1 MKHLLFVITLF
12 SAPLFFGVT
21 TFLNIPYEG
30 IESSNLYRNY
40 CIVLFTCTMTFIL
53 LDKKRIV
60 RRRTNFI
67 PFSILVLYIYIGY
80 ASGYSAHSSFLTLVA
95 FSLPAACIGVYYA
108 IDSKNSL
115 FKIVKWLDVLFAV
128 LSVGVL
134 SLSVRLYSDMTSNEH
149 NYSQQLSYY
158 AALCFMLDVFLLI
171 YGRRFNTNSFF
182 RKRFVRLAYYC
193 LLPVFVVV
201 IFFSGGRGGFV
212 TLIVG
217 TFSIV
222 FLYHKVNWRGWIW
235 GAIAIVLVSV
245 FISQI
250 EKSGSEEFSEHL
262 NQNRQ
267 RVLSYIQFDDDEEDV
282 GQTGVRTV
290 SINMQETSGRD
301 MVYRN
306 SWNMFLKRPI
316 TGYGIFRY
324 KRILQYNYGQPY
336 PHNLFL
342 EWLLQGGIFFFL
354 AWFYVLIKWVVRL
367 HRIIKNDNRYV
378 VLLPFFVYAFV
389 QLMFSGSYM
398 GMSFFWFTLS
408 FAFNKRLTY
417 RPIQKR
423 IPSLPAR

>member
-1 MKHLLFVITLF
+1 MKHLLFVIMLF

-40 CIVLFTCTMTFIL
+40 CIVLFACTMTVIL
-53 LDKKRIV
+53 FDKKRIV

-67 PFSILVLYIYIGY
+67 PFAILALYIYVGY
-80 ASGYSAHSSFLTLVA
+80 ASGYRAHSSFLTLVA
-95 FSLPAACIGVYYA
+95 FSFPATCIGVYYA
-108 IDSKNSL
+108 IDRNNSL
-115 FKIVKWLDVLFAV
+115 FKIVKWLDIVFV
-128 LSVGVL
+128 TLSIGVL
-134 SLSVRLYSDMTSNEH
+134 SLSVRLYSDMTNNEH
-149 NYSQQLSYY
+149 SYSQQLSYY
-158 AALCFMLDVFLLI
+158 AALCFMLDVFFLI
-171 YGRRFNTNSFF
+171 YGKKFNAKSFF
-182 RKRFVRLAYYC
+182 RKKFIRFIYYC
-193 LLPVFVVV
+193 LLPVFIVVV
-201 IFFSGGRGGFV
+201 FFSGGRGGFV
-212 TLIVG
+212 TLVVG
-217 TFSIV
+217 TFAIM
-222 FLYHKVNWRGWIW
+222 FLYHKVNWKGWMW
-235 GAIAIVLVSV
+235 GFSALALVTV

-250 EKSGSEEFSEHL
+250 EKSGSEDFTEHL
-262 NQNRQ
+262 IENQQ
-267 RVLSYIQFDDDEEDV
+267 RVLSYVQVEDNEEDV

-342 EWLLQGGIFFFL
+342 EWLLQGGIIFFF

-378 VLLPFFVYAFV
+378 VLLPFFVYAFM

-398 GMSFFWFTLS
+398 GMPFFWFTLS

-423 IPSLPAR
+423 IHSLPAR